1 MAGAGLSIHRW
12 LWCMPQRDL
21 LVSPWSPKV
30 MLPQSAV
37 RPSHTPS
44 SSSAVPAAA
53 AAVVQFCSG
62 RVESDSTRPD
72 LLSWSQGN
80 FPCRLP
86 TSGFIGAEWRE
97 ASGHPPF
104 SLPPS
109 LPPYLPASHS
119 SLPPSPSA
127 FSLYFCPLHF
137 FSSSPSSSTIQY
149 PCLILT

>member
-1 MAGAGLSIHRW
+1 
-12 LWCMPQRDL
+12 MPQRDL

-30 MLPQSAV
+30 VLPQSAV
-37 RPSHTPS
+37 RPSHTLSSSSSS
-44 SSSAVPAAA
+44 SSSAAAAA
-53 AAVVQFCSG
+53 AAVVQFRSG
-62 RVESDSTRPD
+62 QVESDSTRPD

-86 TSGFIGAEWRE
+86 TSGFIVAEWRE

-104 SLPPS
+104 SLPS
-109 LPPYLPASHS
+109 SLPASHS